1 LTNHQFHNTMI
12 KNIIFDFGGVLLDL
26 DYHRTWTS
34 FKHLSVFDMHKEHLP
49 DWFVQLNDAFETG
62 NIQQESF
69 IWHVQKNASGHIPH
83 AGEIVRAWNSMLL
96 GWQPHKLNF
105 LKSLRKEYK
114 TYLLSNTNEIHIDWV
129 QNDLKTNH
137 DIYDFDSNYFEKTYY
152 SHLIGLRKP
161 DPAIFRYVL
170 NTNGLIADE
179 TLFID
184 DSAEHIKAADDLGLK
199 VHHFERNSDLIA
211 QWQKILSNASHSG

>member
-1 LTNHQFHNTMI
+1 MI

-26 DYHRTWTS
+26 DYNRTWTAM
-34 FKHLSVFDMHKEHLP
+34 KHLAVVDMNQEHLP
-49 DWFVQLNDAFETG
+49 DWFVRLSDAFEIG
-62 NIQQESF
+62 SIGQESF
-69 IWHVQKNASGHIPH
+69 IWHIQKNASGHIPH

-96 GWQPHKLNF
+96 GWQLSKLNF

-114 TYLLSNTNEIHIDWV
+114 TYLLSNTNEIHIEWV

-137 DIYDFDSNYFEKTYY
+137 DIQDFDTAYFDKTYY

-170 NTNGLIADE
+170 ERNGLIAKE

-184 DSAEHIKAADDLGLK
+184 DSEEHIKIAALLGLN
-199 VHHFERNSDLIA
+199 VHHFERNSDLIS
-211 QWQKILSNASHSG
+211 QWQEILSNASVKGQDLDS